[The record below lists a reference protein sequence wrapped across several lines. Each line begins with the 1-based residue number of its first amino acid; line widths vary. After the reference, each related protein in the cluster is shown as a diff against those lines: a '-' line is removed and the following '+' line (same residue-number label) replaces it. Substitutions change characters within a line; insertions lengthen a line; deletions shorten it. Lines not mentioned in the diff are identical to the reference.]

1 MLVDI
6 EVKVD
11 DEFIEC
17 YGLSVGHLLVI
28 EDDVVEVF
36 YQELKQKNLIIY
48 QFVGGIIGNIMYNYL
63 VFVDDCLVLLGVMCS
78 NIEIGSYVYCYL
90 CNIFSCIDF
99 NYL

>member
-17 YGLSVGHLLVI
+17 YGLSVGYLLVI

-36 YQELKQKNLIIY
+36 Y
-48 QFVGGIIGNIMYNYL
+48 
-63 VFVDDCLVLLGVMCS
+63 
-78 NIEIGSYVYCYL
+78 
-90 CNIFSCIDF
+90 
-99 NYL
+99 